1 MRDSATDSA
10 IRSIGSNAG
19 FKLKMDDVG
28 NILIKRTAGTT
39 THVTV
44 ENTTGIITIPLFVR
58 KIKKGGFLVLLDW
71 PPAVQIV
78 SKDYNQSRFGSVALN
93 GIRRGKV

>member
-44 ENTTGIITIPLFVR
+44 ENTTGMITVPRFVWKR
-58 KIKKGGFLVLLDW
+58 K
-71 PPAVQIV
+71 
-78 SKDYNQSRFGSVALN
+78 
-93 GIRRGKV
+93 KVDF

>member
-44 ENTTGIITIPLFVR
+44 ENTTGMITVPLFVW
-58 KIKKGGFLVLLDW
+58 KIKRWISSVLTLASHADC
-71 PPAVQIV
+71 
-78 SKDYNQSRFGSVALN
+78 NQSSFGSVALN